1 MQQPKDLLFLILLK
15 AGETILSFFFFHLRA
30 YNDLIPGA
38 LWVTL
43 QLSCFQ
49 APFQSG
55 SGGVRVTMY
64 FYIVVKTN
72 NNMIFTIN

>member
-15 AGETILSFFFFHLRA
+15 AGETILSFFFFFHLRA

-64 FYIVVKTN
+64 FYIVVKT
-72 NNMIFTIN
+72 IN